1 MVEECLVAVL
11 LSASRDKEYHGCLC
25 CAVFGQ
31 RQSAVE
37 DKVSVPELHL
47 FGLIREGAYGCLR
60 TVDLRCSLLERQGK
74 GESVLGIVAG
84 DNGLSNI
91 FDNVLDPTGCPVSM
105 YTSTSFLNISVYLL
119 LFIIS
124 IYILSYYYI

>member
-84 DNGLSNI
+84 DNVHSVNTLVRCIYGRDSDFEFTIVGIAFFGL
-91 FDNVLDPTGCPVSM
+91 
-105 YTSTSFLNISVYLL
+105 
-119 LFIIS
+119 
-124 IYILSYYYI
+124 